1 MLGRRPRSRLDLL
14 KPHTAER
21 VERKQLEQKEQ
32 HDSKSRERELN
43 IGDTVFV
50 KNYHS
55 GDKWLPGVIQKKT
68 GPVSFVVK
76 LTDGRV
82 RRCHQDQ
89 VRRCSVEVSQDD
101 SVDSEILVPP
111 TEVSSPP
118 TSPDFAVPTP
128 ELSTEGQNT
137 MDPTPDTAV
146 TAVPSDVSEK
156 MYPKR
161 SRNPVIRFEPTW

>member
-1 MLGRRPRSRLDLL
+1 MTVSP
-14 KPHTAER
+14 
-21 VERKQLEQKEQ
+21 
-32 HDSKSRERELN
+32 EREFN
-43 IGDTVFV
+43 VGDTVFI
-50 KNYHS
+50 KNYHP

-89 VRRCSVEVSQDD
+89 ICRRSVEVPQDS

-118 TSPDFAVPTP
+118 TSPELAVPTP
-128 ELSTEGQNT
+128 ETSTEGSNT
-137 MDPTPDTAV
+137 TDPTPDTAV
-146 TAVPSDVSEK
+146 TAAPSDVSEK

>member
-14 KPHTAER
+14 KPPTAEK
-21 VERKQLEQKEQ
+21 VERKQLKQKEQ
-32 HDSKSRERELN
+32 HDSKSRERELKV
-43 IGDTVFV
+43 GDTVFV
-50 KNYHS
+50 RNYHP

-89 VRRCSVEVSQDD
+89 VHRRSVEVPQDS

-118 TSPDFAVPTP
+118 TSPELAVPTP
-128 ELSTEGQNT
+128 ETRTEGPNT
-137 MDPTPDTAV
+137 KDPTPDTAV
-146 TAVPSDVSEK
+146 TAAPSDVSEK
-156 MYPKR
+156 TYPLTF
-161 SRNPVIRFEPTW
+161 S